1 MSDASPSPRLVDLI
15 TAAKRAGEISQLVE
29 AVPYANFL
37 GVRVIRV
44 DGELLGH
51 LRFAE
56 HLIGNPYLPA
66 LHGGVLGA
74 LLESTAIFQLMWET
88 EAIVLPKTITLTVD
102 YLRPGRPVDT
112 FARGIL
118 TRQGRRVANV
128 RIEAWQED
136 RSRPIAVASAH
147 FLIETAGGPG
157 LPELP
162 ELPNI
167 PETAEPPARP

>member
-1 MSDASPSPRLVDLI
+1 MSDTPAPSPSKRLVDLI
-15 TAAKRAGEISQLVE
+15 TAARRAGEISQLVE
-29 AVPYANFL
+29 AVPYASFL
-37 GVRVIRV
+37 GFRVIDR
-44 DGELLGH
+44 DGELIGH
-51 LRFAE
+51 LRFSE

-112 FARGIL
+112 YARGIL

-128 RIEAWQED
+128 RVEAWQDD

-147 FLIETAGGPG
+147 FLIEVA
-157 LPELP
+157 
-162 ELPNI
+162 
-167 PETAEPPARP
+167 ETAAEHPDLPGTAEKTPED

>member
-1 MSDASPSPRLVDLI
+1 MTDTSSPRPVDLI
-15 TAAKRAGEISQLVE
+15 ALVVAARRSGEISQLVE
-29 AVPYANFL
+29 VVPYASFL
-37 GVRVIRV
+37 GIQVVRV
-44 DGELLGH
+44 DGELIGH

-56 HLIGNPYLPA
+56 HLIGNPLLPA
-66 LHGGVLGA
+66 LHGGVIGA

-102 YLRPGRPVDT
+102 YLRSGRPVDT

-128 RIEAWQED
+128 RVEAWQED

-147 FLIETAGGPG
+147 FLIEM
-157 LPELP
+157 
-162 ELPNI
+162 
-167 PETAEPPARP
+167 PETSEDR

>member
-1 MSDASPSPRLVDLI
+1 MSDAPSSPRPIDLIALI
-15 TAAKRAGEISQLVE
+15 TAARRSGEISKLVE
-29 AVPYANFL
+29 AVPYASFL
-37 GVRVIRV
+37 GISVVRI

-51 LRFAE
+51 LRFGD
-56 HLIGNPYLPA
+56 HLIGNPLLPA
-66 LHGGVLGA
+66 LHGGVIGA

-102 YLRPGRPVDT
+102 YLRSGRPVDT

-128 RIEAWQED
+128 RVEAWQED

-147 FLIETAGGPG
+147 FLIET
-157 LPELP
+157 
-162 ELPNI
+162 
-167 PETAEPPARP
+167 PETPEDR

>member
-1 MSDASPSPRLVDLI
+1 MSDAPSSPRPIDLIALI
-15 TAAKRAGEISQLVE
+15 TAARRSGEISQLVE
-29 AVPYANFL
+29 AVPYASFL
-37 GVRVIRV
+37 GISVVRI

-51 LRFAE
+51 LRFGD
-56 HLIGNPYLPA
+56 HLIGNPLLPA
-66 LHGGVLGA
+66 LHGGVIGA

-102 YLRPGRPVDT
+102 YLRSGRPVDT

-128 RIEAWQED
+128 RVEAWQED

-147 FLIETAGGPG
+147 FLIETP
-157 LPELP
+157 
-162 ELPNI
+162 
-167 PETAEPPARP
+167 EPPEDR